1 MQYLSFV
8 HNLRSHV
15 LVAKAVR
22 DWDRESTIDSFSS
35 KCSCLYIPEEITISL
50 DNLAVQFEF
59 LVYFYNMR
67 EILVLSSA
75 LQLTWTRHDNQFL
88 HFLRAALM
96 IPKWIKHLYTAYT
109 FVGI

>member
-35 KCSCLYIPEEITISL
+35 KCSCLYIPEEITISF
-50 DNLAVQFEF
+50 DNLASQFEF
-59 LVYFYNMR
+59 FERWLIFRIMR
-67 EILVLSSA
+67 EIFVLSSA
-75 LQLTWTRHDNQFL
+75 LQLTWTRRDNQFSSL
-88 HFLRAALM
+88 
-96 IPKWIKHLYTAYT
+96 PSSSTDDP
-109 FVGI
+109 